1 MAKVN
6 INDKEYDTDNMSDE
20 AKKQLGSLQ
29 FVQGEINKLNAQIA
43 VCRTA
48 AVAYTAAL
56 KKEIDGNENG

>member
-1 MAKVN
+1 MASVT
-6 INDKEYDTDNMSDE
+6 IDGKEYDVDSLSDE